1 MEPLWL
7 IALAIVL
14 VILLRIILISKKD
27 KKKAAIK
34 FGNIN
39 LLKMASAH
47 QKTKKRTNIILALE
61 ILAILFLFL
70 ALADPHIPL
79 KQNKEGVNV
88 VLAIDISG
96 SMQAADYKPTRMEAA
111 KEAAKTLVAS
121 LENKDYVGVV
131 SFSTGAS
138 TVSYLTPDK
147 EKAET
152 RIAGIAAN
160 NGATAIGDGLSLAI
174 DMVSS
179 IPNKKRFVVLLS
191 DGVSN
196 AGVISPTQAATF
208 AKVNDVVVFT
218 VGMGSENPVILGYDW
233 FGNPQYA
240 NLDETTLNQIAAATG
255 GTYFKSIDKDTLSD
269 IYKKL
274 PENIKREKEPTSLKT
289 YFLLMG
295 ILALI
300 SRIYLTKIKWRI
312 LRWILI
318 IWVLIKLIKIT

>member
-7 IALAIVL
+7 IILAIVL
-14 VILLRIILISKKD
+14 IALYRIIIISKKD

-47 QKTKKRTNIILALE
+47 QKTKKRSNIMMALE

-79 KQNKEGVNV
+79 KQDKEGVNV

-111 KEAAKTLVAS
+111 KEAAKMLVSS
-121 LENKDYVGVV
+121 LENKDYVGIV

-147 EKAET
+147 EKAEK
-152 RIAGIAAN
+152 RISGIAAN

-196 AGVISPTQAATF
+196 AGVISPQEASTF
-208 AKVNDVVVFT
+208 AKTNDVVVFT
-218 VGMGSENPVILGYDW
+218 VGMGSEKPVILGYDW

-240 NLDETTLNQIAAATG
+240 NLDETALNQIAATTG

-274 PENIKREKEPTSLKT
+274 PENIKREKEPTSLKNL
-289 YFLLMG
+289 FLILG

-300 SRIYLTKIKWRI
+300 SRMYLAKIKWRI
-312 LRWILI
+312 LR
-318 IWVLIKLIKIT
+318 

>member
-1 MEPLWL
+1 MGFFFLEPLWL
-7 IALAIVL
+7 IPMIIALTGLIYIVML
-14 VILLRIILISKKD
+14 SKKGN
-27 KKKAAIK
+27 KKAALK

-39 LLKMASAH
+39 LMKMASTH
-47 QKTKKRTNIILALE
+47 QKTKKRSNVIIALE

-79 KQNKEGVNV
+79 KQDKKGVNV

-96 SMQAADYKPTRMEAA
+96 SMQATDYKPTRIQAA
-111 KEAAKTLVAS
+111 KQAAKTLVNS

-147 EKAET
+147 EKAEK
-152 RIAGIAAN
+152 RISGIAAN

-196 AGVISPTQAATF
+196 AGVISPTEAATF
-208 AKVNDVVVFT
+208 AKTNDVVVFT
-218 VGMGSENPVILGYDW
+218 VGMGSEQPVILGYDW

-240 NLDETTLNQIAAATG
+240 NLDETTLNQIAATTG
-255 GTYFKSIDKDTLSD
+255 GTYFKSIDKNTLSD

-274 PENIKREKEPTSLKT
+274 PENIKREKEPTSLKNL
-289 YFLLMG
+289 FLLLG
-295 ILALI
+295 IITLM
-300 SRIYLTKIKWRI
+300 SRMYLTKIKWRI
-312 LRWILI
+312 LR
-318 IWVLIKLIKIT
+318 